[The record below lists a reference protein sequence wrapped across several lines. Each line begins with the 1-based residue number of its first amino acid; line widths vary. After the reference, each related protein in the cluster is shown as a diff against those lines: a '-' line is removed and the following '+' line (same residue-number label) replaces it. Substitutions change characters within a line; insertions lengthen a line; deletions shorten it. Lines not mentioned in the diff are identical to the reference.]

1 MASIGLPQE
10 LRHPSYLSIDLYST
24 PLNLRFVSAR
34 KPADDDR
41 KALLNCSQPEAAAQK
56 VTRHGGFGLQSN
68 GGAGNVGYRCVAYSS
83 SPAEDMFAG
92 VNNRIS
98 ATNQGGPHEG
108 TKVW

>member
-10 LRHPSYLSIDLYST
+10 SRHPSYLSIDLYST
-24 PLNLRFVSAR
+24 TLNLWFVSAR
-34 KPADDDR
+34 KSADDSKSLR
-41 KALLNCSQPEAAAQK
+41 NGSQPDAAALK
-56 VTRHGGFGLQSN
+56 VTRHGGFGLRSD
-68 GGAGNVGYRCVAYSS
+68 GGAGNVGYGRAACSP
-83 SPAEDMFAG
+83 SPAKDMFAG

>member
-10 LRHPSYLSIDLYST
+10 SRHPSYLSIDLYST
-24 PLNLRFVSAR
+24 TLILTLVSAR
-34 KPADDDR
+34 RSADDS
-41 KALLNCSQPEAAAQK
+41 KSLLNCSEPEAAAQK
-56 VTRHGGFGLQSN
+56 VTRHGGFDLRT
-68 GGAGNVGYRCVAYSS
+68 GNVGSRCAACSS

>member
-10 LRHPSYLSIDLYST
+10 SRHPSYLTIDLYST
-24 PLNLRFVSAR
+24 TLTLRFVSAR
-34 KPADDDR
+34 KSADDS
-41 KALLNCSQPEAAAQK
+41 KSLLNCSQPEAAAQK
-56 VTRHGGFGLQSN
+56 LTRHGSFGLRSN
-68 GGAGNVGYRCVAYSS
+68 GGAGNVAYRCAACSS
-83 SPAEDMFAG
+83 SPGEDMFAG

>member
-10 LRHPSYLSIDLYST
+10 LRHPSYLSIDLYSIT
-24 PLNLRFVSAR
+24 LNLRFVSAR
-34 KPADDDR
+34 KSADDNES
-41 KALLNCSQPEAAAQK
+41 LLNCSQPGAAAQK
-56 VTRHGGFGLQSN
+56 VTSHRGFVLWSN
-68 GGAGNVGYRCVAYSS
+68 GGAGNVGYRYAAWSS

>member
-10 LRHPSYLSIDLYST
+10 SRRPSYLSIDLYST
-24 PLNLRFVSAR
+24 ILNLRFVSAQ
-34 KPADDDR
+34 KSADCSR
-41 KALLNCSQPEAAAQK
+41 LLINCPQPEASAPK
-56 VTRHGGFGLQSN
+56 VTRHGSLGLWTY
-68 GGAGNVGYRCVAYSS
+68 GCDGNAGYRYAAGSS
-83 SPAEDMFAG
+83 SPEGMFAG

>member
-10 LRHPSYLSIDLYST
+10 SRHPSYLSIDLYAT
-24 PLNLRFVSAR
+24 ILNLRFVSAQES
-34 KPADDDR
+34 ADDCH
-41 KALLNCSQPEAAAQK
+41 CSQPKAAAQK
-56 VTRHGGFGLQSN
+56 LTRHGAFGLWSY
-68 GGAGNVGYRCVAYSS
+68 GRAGNAGCRCAAGSS

>member
-10 LRHPSYLSIDLYST
+10 SRHPSYLSIDLYST
-24 PLNLRFVSAR
+24 TLNLRFVSAR
-34 KPADDDR
+34 KSANDSKSLP
-41 KALLNCSQPEAAAQK
+41 NCSEPKAAAQK
-56 VTRHGGFGLQSN
+56 VTRHGGFGLRSN
-68 GGAGNVGYRCVAYSS
+68 GGEGIVGYRCAACSS
-83 SPAEDMFAG
+83 SPGEDMFAG

>member
-10 LRHPSYLSIDLYST
+10 SRHPSYLSIDLCST
-24 PLNLRFVSAR
+24 TLNLWFVSAR
-34 KPADDDR
+34 KSAGYIKSLR
-41 KALLNCSQPEAAAQK
+41 NCSQPEAAAQK
-56 VTRHGGFGLQSN
+56 VTRHGGFGLRSD
-68 GGAGNVGYRCVAYSS
+68 GGAGNVGYRCAACSL

-108 TKVW
+108 TKIW

>member
-10 LRHPSYLSIDLYST
+10 SRHPSYLSIDLYST
-24 PLNLRFVSAR
+24 ILDLRFVSAQ
-34 KPADDDR
+34 KSADDSQS
-41 KALLNCSQPEAAAQK
+41 LLNCSRPEAAAQK
-56 VTRHGGFGLQSN
+56 VTRHGGFGLWSN
-68 GGAGNVGYRCVAYSS
+68 GGAGNVGYRCAAYSPS
-83 SPAEDMFAG
+83 LAEDMFAG

>member
-10 LRHPSYLSIDLYST
+10 SRYPSYLTIDLYST
-24 PLNLRFVSAR
+24 TLTLRFVSVR
-34 KPADDDR
+34 KSADYSES
-41 KALLNCSQPEAAAQK
+41 LLSCSQPEAAAQK
-56 VTRHGGFGLQSN
+56 VTRHGGFGLRSN
-68 GGAGNVGYRCVAYSS
+68 GAAGNVGYRCAACSP